1 MNILKIISKTKEIAM
16 LILNFILNFFVSIF
30 IKILKTNA
38 IPKHVAFIMDGNRRF
53 AKQLHV
59 ETEFGHVLGFQTL
72 QKTLTLC
79 LKLGIT
85 EVTIY
90 AFSIE
95 NFKRSAKEVN
105 AIMKL
110 AKEKIEELVDSEE
123 LKKSG
128 VAIRVMGD
136 VTLLPVD
143 VQRKLAETVL
153 QKDIR
158 KEHRCTLNICVSY
171 TSREEIEKSM
181 RVIAEGV
188 KNDSI
193 ELNDIDERLFEK
205 CLYSDSA
212 PDILVRTSGETRL
225 SDFLLWQAG
234 FTPFVFLEVLWPAIT
249 PYHIFYI
256 ILIYQFFQKKSN
268 KQKDIYEEL
277 INKQENNSKNK
288 SKEERINN
296 FLIEKENKDFKF
308 MAELSKK
315 NSTQN

>member
-1 MNILKIISKTKEIAM
+1 
-16 LILNFILNFFVSIF
+16 
-30 IKILKTNA
+30 
-38 IPKHVAFIMDGNRRF
+38 MDGNRRF

-143 VQRKLAETVL
+143 VQKKTCRNSSSKRHS
-153 QKDIR
+153 K
-158 KEHRCTLNICVSY
+158 
-171 TSREEIEKSM
+171 
-181 RVIAEGV
+181 
-188 KNDSI
+188 
-193 ELNDIDERLFEK
+193 
-205 CLYSDSA
+205 
-212 PDILVRTSGETRL
+212 RTS
-225 SDFLLWQAG
+225 
-234 FTPFVFLEVLWPAIT
+234 V
-249 PYHIFYI
+249 HIEYLCF
-256 ILIYQFFQKKSN
+256 IYFSRRNRK
-268 KQKDIYEEL
+268 
-277 INKQENNSKNK
+277 INESYCGR
-288 SKEERINN
+288 S
-296 FLIEKENKDFKF
+296 EK
-308 MAELSKK
+308 
-315 NSTQN
+315 